1 MVFTNVFYQFLAVS
15 KRRSEISVCF
25 LDASFVDDFLFLE
38 LLVQCVS
45 ESLDGTLP
53 HESVFHQCDKQS
65 CYICFR
71 SMGFQ
76 SCANSFNQYVMP
88 FYQKFGQRACVG
100 FAPCGLWL
108 FFLQHICFFL
118 VHVFIF
124 FYCPFHKRVFLNGFL
139 LLPEYLPV
147 LFGSHAIGDAFSD
160 NEFDHA
166 GNKPFV

>member
-88 FYQKFGQRACVG
+88 FYQKFWQRACVG
-100 FAPCGLWL
+100 FASCGLWL
-108 FFLQHICFFL
+108 FFLQHLFL
-118 VHVFIF
+118 PRPCLH
-124 FYCPFHKRVFLNGFL
+124 LL
-139 LLPEYLPV
+139 LLPIPRESFPQWLSV
-147 LFGSHAIGDAFSD
+147 AS
-160 NEFDHA
+160 
-166 GNKPFV
+166 

>member
-76 SCANSFNQYVMP
+76 SCANSFMPPLTVVMTIAKEP
-88 FYQKFGQRACVG
+88 LGNG
-100 FAPCGLWL
+100 PGLFRTMWKDL
-108 FFLQHICFFL
+108 
-118 VHVFIF
+118 
-124 FYCPFHKRVFLNGFL
+124 
-139 LLPEYLPV
+139 
-147 LFGSHAIGDAFSD
+147 
-160 NEFDHA
+160 
-166 GNKPFV
+166 